1 MMSPRVR
8 KVVDWIVGLSLIALG
23 IVGGVIPVF
32 QGWPF
37 ILAGLA
43 VLSSHSPW
51 ARRIL
56 NRLKA
61 AGRGI
66 VERIRRPPG
75 AR

>member
-1 MMSPRVR
+1 MMPPRIR
-8 KVVDWIVGLSLIALG
+8 KVIDWIVGLSLIALG
-23 IVGGVIPVF
+23 IVGGLIPVF

-56 NRLKA
+56 DRLKA

-66 VERIRRPPG
+66 VERFRRPPG
-75 AR
+75 TR